1 MKLGFPSFVNS
12 NYTCSYANDIEE
24 YETVAQGEML

>member
-1 MKLGFPSFVNS
+1 MKLGFLSFVNS
-12 NYTCSYANDIEE
+12 NYKCSYANDIEE